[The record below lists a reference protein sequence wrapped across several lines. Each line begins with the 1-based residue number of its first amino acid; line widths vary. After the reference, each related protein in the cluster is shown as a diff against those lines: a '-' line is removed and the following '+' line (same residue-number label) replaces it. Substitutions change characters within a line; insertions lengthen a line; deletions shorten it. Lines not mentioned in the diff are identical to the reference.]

1 MKKILFAIF
10 ASVTAVL
17 GLLGTSL
24 LTNNVSAVDPDKASG
39 TAKTAQNNQSNGDY
53 CKRAPFYGITRWCE
67 DLPENPDFTGD
78 KGEQEI
84 AKYILTIVAN
94 IYGIISDIAGYV
106 AVILV
111 MYGGFL
117 YITSSGDPGKSMKG
131 QKTIVNTLIGIVII
145 KGSDIVI
152 KFVKGI
158 ATSASKE
165 SSVASLATYVGGR
178 ALFWGTVIAVLMVVW
193 GALQYSMSAGDP
205 GKATKGKKTII
216 SACIG
221 IGIMLLAAVIVM
233 LVINTLGVNSANN

>member
-24 LTNNVSAVDPDKASG
+24 LTNNVSAIDPDKASG
-39 TAKTAQNNQSNGDY
+39 SGGAAGTAGTVGCDPG
-53 CKRAPFYGITRWCE
+53 PFYGITRWCE
-67 DLPENPDFTGD
+67 GLSENPDFTTGRD
-78 KGEQEI
+78 EI
-84 AKYILTIVAN
+84 AKYILILVGN
-94 IYGIISDIAGYV
+94 IYGMISDIAGYV

-152 KFVKGI
+152 KFVKAI
-158 ATSASKE
+158 ATGAKG
-165 SSVASLATYVGGR
+165 ADINDPGGLAGYVGGK

-233 LVINTLGVNSANN
+233 LVINTLGVNK

>member
-24 LTNNVSAVDPDKASG
+24 LTNNVSAIDPGKTSG
-39 TAKTAQNNQSNGDY
+39 TAKTAQSNSFCGQST
-53 CKRAPFYGITRWCE
+53 FYGITRWCE
-67 DLPENPDFTGD
+67 GLSENPDFT
-78 KGEQEI
+78 KGRGEI
-84 AKYILTIVAN
+84 AEYILIIVGN
-94 IYGIISDIAGYV
+94 IYGMISDIAGYG

-131 QKTIVNTLIGIVII
+131 QKTIVNTLIGIVIV

-152 KFVKGI
+152 KFVKSI
-158 ATSASKE
+158 AKNADDPTSSKVSDLAS
-165 SSVASLATYVGGR
+165 YVGGK

-233 LVINTLGVNSANN
+233 LVINTLGVNR